1 MDKPVNC
8 IIRPLHPEKTY
19 LLRDFLYE
27 AIYIPEGMDAPPKEV
42 VDLPELRVYIE
53 DFGKK
58 KDDFCLVAEC
68 EGKVVGAVWVRIMND
83 YGHVDDETPSLSV
96 SLYKEYRNK
105 GIGSN
110 LMRVMIEKLKE
121 QGYGRVSL
129 SVQKANYAFRMYLK
143 LGFVV
148 IRETDEEFVMVKTLH
163 L

>member
-1 MDKPVNC
+1 M
-8 IIRPLHPEKTY
+8 HPEETY

-58 KDDFCLVAEC
+58 KDDFCLMAEC

-83 YGHVDDETPSLSV
+83 YGHVDDETPSLSI

-105 GIGSN
+105 GIGCN
-110 LMRVMIEKLKE
+110 LMHIMIERLKE
-121 QGYGRVSL
+121 KGYGRVSL

>member
-1 MDKPVNC
+1 M
-8 IIRPLHPEKTY
+8 HPEETY

-58 KDDFCLVAEC
+58 KDDFCLMAEC

-83 YGHVDDETPSLSV
+83 YGHVDDETPSLSI

-105 GIGSN
+105 GIGCN
-110 LMRVMIEKLKE
+110 LMHVMIERLKE
-121 QGYGRVSL
+121 KGYGRVSL

-148 IRETDEEFVMVKTLH
+148 IKETDEEFVMVKTLH

>member
-1 MDKPVNC
+1 M
-8 IIRPLHPEKTY
+8 
-19 LLRDFLYE
+19 LRDFLYE

-58 KDDFCLVAEC
+58 KDDFCLMAEC

-83 YGHVDDETPSLSV
+83 YGHVDDETPSLSI

-105 GIGSN
+105 GIGCN
-110 LMRVMIEKLKE
+110 LMHIMIERLKE
-121 QGYGRVSL
+121 KGYGRVSL

>member
-8 IIRPLHPEKTY
+8 IIRPLHPEETY

-42 VDLPELRVYIE
+42 VDLRELRVYIE

-58 KDDFCLVAEC
+58 KDDFCLMAEC

-83 YGHVDDETPSLSV
+83 YGHVDDETPSLSI

-105 GIGSN
+105 GIGCN
-110 LMRVMIEKLKE
+110 LMHVMIERLKE
-121 QGYGRVSL
+121 KGYGRVSL
-129 SVQKANYAFRMYLK
+129 SVQKANYAVK
-143 LGFVV
+143 LYEKTGFKIVS
-148 IRETDEEFVMVKTLH
+148 ENEEEYIMACEL
-163 L
+163 

>member
-8 IIRPLHPEKTY
+8 IIRPLHPEETY

-27 AIYIPEGMDAPPKEV
+27 AIYIPEGMDAPSKEV

-58 KDDFCLVAEC
+58 KDDFCLMAEC

-83 YGHVDDETPSLSV
+83 YGHVDDETPSLSI

-105 GIGSN
+105 GIGCN
-110 LMRVMIEKLKE
+110 LMHVMIERLKE
-121 QGYGRVSL
+121 KGYGRVSL

-148 IRETDEEFVMVKTLH
+148 IKETDEEFVMVKTLH